1 MSEMRKNNPWNF
13 KELILDEIKKNGGWI
28 NAHVHADRAFTIHP
42 QKLADYKKYSLEQ
55 KWDLVDDVKK
65 NASVDEYYRRISQA
79 LELMISQGVTAV
91 CSNIDIDPIAE
102 DRAIKGAIKAREV
115 YKDKITIIYSNQ
127 VIKGVIE
134 KQARYWFD
142 RGAELVD
149 IIGGLPER
157 DKRDY
162 DKYEEHLD
170 IIFQTAKKLKK
181 RLHIH
186 ADQFNRIEDKGTEM
200 ICNKT
205 EEYGLQGRVSII
217 HALSIAAHNKAY
229 REKVYKKLRNTDIS
243 VIACPTAWID
253 SKRKE
258 ELQPFHN
265 SVTPI
270 DEMIPA
276 GITVALGTDNI
287 ADFMVP
293 FCDADLWYDLKLLAI
308 ANRYVTEIDELVKIA
323 TVNGRKVLGLKPDDP
338 GSS

>member
-1 MSEMRKNNPWNF
+1 MRKKQSWNF
-13 KELILDEIKKNGGWI
+13 KELILEEINKNGGWV

-42 QKLADYKKYSLEQ
+42 GRLSDYKKYSLEQ

-65 NASVDEYYRRISQA
+65 NADMDEYYRRISAA

-91 CSNIDIDPIAE
+91 CSNIDIDPVCE
-102 DRAIKGAIKAREV
+102 DRAIKGALKARDV

-134 KQARYWFD
+134 KKARYWFD
-142 RGAELVD
+142 CGSEMVD

-157 DKRDY
+157 DKRDFN
-162 DKYEEHLD
+162 KYEEHLD
-170 IIFQTAKKLKK
+170 IIFRKAKQLKK

-186 ADQFNRIEDKGTEM
+186 IDQFNQIQDTGTEM
-200 ICNKT
+200 VCNKT
-205 EEYGLQGRVSII
+205 IEYGLQGKVTVI
-217 HALSIAAHNKAY
+217 HALSLAAHKKEY
-229 REKVYKKLRNTDIS
+229 RDKVCQKMKQADVS

-270 DEMIPA
+270 DEMIPY

-293 FCDADLWYDLKLLAI
+293 FCDADLWFDLKLLAI
-308 ANRYVTEIDELVKIA
+308 ANRYVTDIASLVKIA
-323 TVNGRKVLGLKPDDP
+323 TSNGRRVLGI
-338 GSS
+338 SS